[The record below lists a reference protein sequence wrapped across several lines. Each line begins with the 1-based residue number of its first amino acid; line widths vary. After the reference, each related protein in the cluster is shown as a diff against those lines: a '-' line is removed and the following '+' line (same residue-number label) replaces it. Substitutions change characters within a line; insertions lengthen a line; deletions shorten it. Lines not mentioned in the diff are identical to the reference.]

1 MSYDEQRISNLIDG
15 GIEQMKILNTASKLA
30 TEAVKNFASVI
41 MKNKRI
47 QRLARIQ
54 KKADDLT
61 TVFCEF
67 LFEEGFICDGC
78 SLRPDTCEGSN
89 CGHQMDDFFNT
100 HGKSELGKL
109 YFKIYGDR
117 WNNLSMRIKNELKKQ

>member
-1 MSYDEQRISNLIDG
+1 MSNDEQRISDLIDG

-47 QRLARIQ
+47 KRLARIQ

-67 LFEEGFICDGC
+67 LFEEGLICNGC
-78 SLRPDTCEGSN
+78 NLSPNNCEGSN
-89 CGHQMDDFFNT
+89 CGIQMDNFFSYRT
-100 HGKSELGKL
+100 KDEIQKIC
-109 YFKIYGDR
+109 FKAIGDKFY
-117 WNNLSMRIKNELKKQ
+117 NQSLRIKNELRK

>member
-1 MSYDEQRISNLIDG
+1 MSNDEQRISDLIDG
-15 GIEQMKILNTASKLA
+15 GIEQMKNLKTAS
-30 TEAVKNFASVI
+30 NFATKAVNNLFSNL

-47 QRLARIQ
+47 QRMAKIQ

-78 SLRPDTCEGSN
+78 SLHPNNCEGSN
-89 CGHQMDDFFNT
+89 CGTQMDYFFSSKT
-100 HGKSELGKL
+100 KDEIQKI
-109 YFKIYGDR
+109 YFKAIGDKFY
-117 WNNLSMRIKNELKKQ
+117 NLSRKIKNELKK

>member
-1 MSYDEQRISNLIDG
+1 MSYDEQRISDLIDG

-47 QRLARIQ
+47 QKLARIQ

-61 TVFCEF
+61 TMFCEF

-78 SLRPDTCEGSN
+78 SLNPNNCEGSN
-89 CGHQMDDFFNT
+89 CGTQMEDFFSSKT
-100 HGKSELGKL
+100 KDEIQKI
-109 YFKIYGDR
+109 YFKAIGDKFY
-117 WNNLSMRIKNELKKQ
+117 NQSLRIKNELRK